1 MDMGTDNNIICLV
14 EDNKAIRKMFGILL
28 NKAGFQITEF
38 EDGKTA
44 VEWLNNNLT
53 VCVIVDILLPDMNG
67 TEIMS
72 AIRNMPGGE
81 KVAIIAV
88 TGFAHPS
95 DREKYLALGFDDYI
109 SKPVDTTTFANL
121 VKQIIEN
128 KKGKM

>member
-1 MDMGTDNNIICLV
+1 MSTENNPICLI

-28 NKAGFQITEF
+28 NKTGYQIQEF

-44 VEWLNNNLT
+44 VEWINNNT
-53 VCVIVDILLPDMNG
+53 AKCIIVDILLPDMNG

-72 AIRNMPGGE
+72 VIRKLPGGD
-81 KVAIIAV
+81 KIPIIAV

-95 DREKYLALGFDDYI
+95 DREKYLAMGFDDYI

-128 KKGKM
+128 KSGK

>member
-1 MDMGTDNNIICLV
+1 MSTANNPICLI

-28 NKAGFQITEF
+28 NKAGYQIQEF

-44 VEWLNNNLT
+44 VDWLNTNSAL
-53 VCVIVDILLPDMNG
+53 CIIVDILLPDMNG
-67 TEIMS
+67 TEILS
-72 AIRNMPGGE
+72 VIRNQPDGGR
-81 KVAIIAV
+81 VPVIAV

-95 DREKYLALGFDDYI
+95 DREKYLAIGFDDYI

-128 KKGKM
+128 KKQKM